1 MDEVFDNTSDKM
13 EKVSNSMKG
22 RRRKNVVAHTKIKST
37 YNEIIQPTTGCFPF
51 SLQFRLWSGTTYFT
65 VYL

>member
-37 YNEIIQPTTGCFPF
+37 YNKII
-51 SLQFRLWSGTTYFT
+51 
-65 VYL
+65 